1 MKNKIYNKSVFK
13 IICEHF
19 FTLFNALNI
28 ILAIL
33 VIYFDS
39 LKNVLFMGVVI
50 CNTLIGIMQELY
62 ARNILKKLTVLAKR
76 RFNLANNT
84 TKDIDEIVKHDCLKV
99 EIGDQIVFEG
109 ILKEGN
115 VVVDESFITGE
126 SDYITKNVGDKL
138 LSGSFVV
145 SGSGILEVMVV
156 GKDNFIYK
164 IMTEGKKI
172 KKVDSEIVKSLKK
185 IIKVIS
191 IIIVPLSIL
200 IFYKQYYILHSPVNR
215 AVINTVASILGM
227 IPEGLILLTSTVAA
241 LSIIKLNKY
250 NVLIQNLYA
259 TELLARTEIIC
270 FDKTGTLTTGE
281 IKLEKFIAK
290 SSEAEEILNT
300 IVSVSKDNNKTMLA
314 LKTKF
319 KGKSIKYDKFI
330 PFDSKKKCSEIIIAN
345 KKYRLG
351 APTISNYEVSE
362 YQNNYR
368 VLTLEE
374 GTNLLAILVF
384 SDELRQNIKNVIAEY
399 QKENIKITII
409 SGDDIN
415 TITNIARI
423 SGINDIRGVD
433 VSKEKDIDYSKLV
446 SKYNIFGRVKP
457 EEKRLIVAELKKLGI
472 TTYVGDGVNDVLALK
487 EANTSITFLNAST
500 AAKSVAEVI
509 LLDSNFEVLPKVIHE
524 GRKITGNIERSA
536 SLFLSK
542 TIYAMLLTILFLFV
556 KESYP
561 FIPIQISLIGAT
573 TIGIPGFIL
582 ALEAS
587 NDEVT
592 KNFLKKI
599 FKNALPAG
607 LTVAVNIIL
616 LLIINKFFKF
626 SNLTFTTL
634 SLLLTETVGFLNLA
648 KISIPFTKV
657 RKILFISLVLLF
669 LVQFI
674 FLNSFY
680 GLEILDLKNTIIV
693 IILMIISVFIFKLM
707 NKMIEKLF
715 KYSKI
720 IA

>member
-109 ILKEGN
+109 ILKDGN

-156 GKDNFIYK
+156 GNDNFIYK

-200 IFYKQYYILHSPVNR
+200 IFYKQYYILHSPING

-290 SSEAEEILNT
+290 SSEAEKILNT

-351 APTISNYEVSE
+351 APTINNSEVSD
-362 YQNNYR
+362 YR

-384 SDELRQNIKNVIAEY
+384 SDELRQNIKNVIDEY

-542 TIYAMLLTILFLFV
+542 TIYAMLLTVLFLFV

-607 LTVAVNIIL
+607 LTVVVNIIL

-634 SLLLTETVGFLNLA
+634 SLLLTETIGFLNLA
-648 KISIPFTKV
+648 KISTPFTKV
-657 RKILFISLVLLF
+657 RKILFISLLLLF

-680 GLEILDLKNTIIV
+680 GLEILDLKNAIIV
-693 IILMIISVFIFKLM
+693 IILMIISIFIFKLM

-720 IA
+720 VA